1 MCWSLWK
8 ARNASYFDKKQL
20 SNPINVVFSVC
31 HWMLA
36 WAGLQK
42 RGDKDKLKQMAH
54 VLSTV
59 AHEVYQARYGWRPT
73 VKRIA
78 SWRSGW
84 DMKTFFNNFSAL
96 WLIHV
101 IGLASLLWHY
111 PVFLLSVETSM
122 SQTLVVSL
130 MKPGA
135 MLLLLYKKKKIW
147 QPPKQMPK
155 FWTWAIGREDLGT
168 TKHPHN
174 IIITVWHNYMCTT
187 NFYFFIYNWT
197 IALLVCY
204 AELEQCTSSKR
215 SQLGLVWKQSIAA
228 TMPDQLVDQM
238 VSRGKPPNQYSYLAL
253 H

>member
-1 MCWSLWK
+1 
-8 ARNASYFDKKQL
+8 
-20 SNPINVVFSVC
+20 
-31 HWMLA
+31 
-36 WAGLQK
+36 
-42 RGDKDKLKQMAH
+42 
-54 VLSTV
+54 
-59 AHEVYQARYGWRPT
+59 
-73 VKRIA
+73 
-78 SWRSGW
+78 
-84 DMKTFFNNFSAL
+84 MKTFFNNFSAL

-174 IIITVWHNYMCTT
+174 IIITV
-187 NFYFFIYNWT
+187 
-197 IALLVCY
+197 
-204 AELEQCTSSKR
+204 
-215 SQLGLVWKQSIAA
+215 
-228 TMPDQLVDQM
+228 
-238 VSRGKPPNQYSYLAL
+238 
-253 H
+253 